1 MVINK
6 NRIYIGI
13 LLILS
18 TFLFFFFKIDFIF
31 LISLLIFV
39 FVDLYKSKIITNNIQ
54 NILLTLFFII
64 LYLLNYYNYLN
75 LSFFIIFFIFL
86 NLSNLVIKKFSNY
99 IFTFTLFIFLI
110 IFSETLFN
118 NRNLIFLTIF
128 ISFINDTIAFVAG
141 KNIGGKL
148 ITPNISPKKTWS
160 GTVVSLLFSFIILIY
175 LNFDV
180 FFSILLSLSLFFGDL
195 FFSLIKRRLN
205 IKDFSNSLGSH
216 GGILDRID
224 SMFYF
229 LIFLNFYNQFYV

>member
-1 MVINK
+1 MAINN

-13 LLILS
+13 LLALS
-18 TFLFFFFKIDFIF
+18 TFLFFFIKIDFLF
-31 LISLLIFV
+31 LILLTIFV
-39 FVDLYKSKIITNNIQ
+39 FVDLYNSKIITNNIQ
-54 NILLTLFFII
+54 NILLVSFSII
-64 LYLLNYYNYLN
+64 LYLLSYYNYLDQV
-75 LSFFIIFFIFL
+75 FFIFFFIFL
-86 NLSNLVIKKFSNY
+86 NLSNLVLKKYNNY

-118 NRNLIFLTIF
+118 NRNLIFLIIC

-148 ITPNISPKKTWS
+148 ITPNISPNKTWS
-160 GTVVSLLFSFIILIY
+160 GTVVSFLFSFSILIY

-180 FFSILLSLSLFFGDL
+180 FISIFLSLSLFFGDL

-229 LIFLNFYNQFYV
+229 LIFLNFYNQFYA

>member
-75 LSFFIIFFIFL
+75 LGFFIIFFIFL

>member
-1 MVINK
+1 MAINN

-13 LLILS
+13 LLALS
-18 TFLFFFFKIDFIF
+18 TFLFFFIKIDFLF
-31 LISLLIFV
+31 LILLTIFV
-39 FVDLYKSKIITNNIQ
+39 FVDLFKSKIITNNIQ
-54 NILLTLFFII
+54 NILLASCSII
-64 LYLLNYYNYLN
+64 LYLLSYYNYLDQV
-75 LSFFIIFFIFL
+75 FFIFFFIFL
-86 NLSNLVIKKFSNY
+86 NLSNLVLKKYNNY

-118 NRNLIFLTIF
+118 NRNLIFLIIC

-148 ITPNISPKKTWS
+148 ITPNISPNKTWS
-160 GTVVSLLFSFIILIY
+160 GTVVSFLFSFSILIY

-180 FFSILLSLSLFFGDL
+180 FISIFLSLSLFFGDL

-229 LIFLNFYNQFYV
+229 LILLNFYNQFYA

>member
-13 LLILS
+13 LLALS
-18 TFLFFFFKIDFIF
+18 TFLFFFIKIDFLF
-31 LISLLIFV
+31 LILLTIFV
-39 FVDLYKSKIITNNIQ
+39 FVDLYNSKIITNNIQ
-54 NILLTLFFII
+54 NILLASCSII
-64 LYLLNYYNYLN
+64 LYLLSYYNYLDQV
-75 LSFFIIFFIFL
+75 FFIFFFIFL
-86 NLSNLVIKKFSNY
+86 NLSNLVLKKYNNY
-99 IFTFTLFIFLI
+99 IFTFTLYIFLI

-118 NRNLIFLTIF
+118 NRNLIFLIIC

-160 GTVVSLLFSFIILIY
+160 GTVVSFLFSFIILIY

>member
-1 MVINK
+1 MAINN

-13 LLILS
+13 LLALS
-18 TFLFFFFKIDFIF
+18 TFLFFFIKIDFLF
-31 LISLLIFV
+31 LILLTIFV
-39 FVDLYKSKIITNNIQ
+39 FVDLYNSKIITNNIQ
-54 NILLTLFFII
+54 NILLASCSII
-64 LYLLNYYNYLN
+64 LYLLSYYNYLDQV
-75 LSFFIIFFIFL
+75 FFIFFFIFL
-86 NLSNLVIKKFSNY
+86 NLSNLVLKKYNNY
-99 IFTFTLFIFLI
+99 IFTFTLYIFLI

-118 NRNLIFLTIF
+118 NRNLIFLIIC

-148 ITPNISPKKTWS
+148 ITPNISPNKTWS
-160 GTVVSLLFSFIILIY
+160 GTVVSFLFSFSILIY

-180 FFSILLSLSLFFGDL
+180 FISIFLSLSLFFGDL

-229 LIFLNFYNQFYV
+229 LIFLNFYNQFYA